1 MQSLNTTGGRIAI
14 FLVIILIIS
23 GVIYFQF
30 MNDEKAGEIS
40 LQEKGDVILKTNYGE
55 IELKLFADKASVTVE
70 NFKKLVAEGFY
81 DGIKFHRVIKG
92 FMIQG
97 GDPLTKDD
105 ANPSIWGTGGPGYSF
120 EDEIYTGNAN
130 LTGTIAMANAG
141 PNTNG
146 SQFFI
151 NLVDNNFLDQKHT
164 VFGKVI
170 KGMEIVFQ
178 IENVETKDKGVRD
191 VPVEPVIIESAT
203 LINQNN

>member
-1 MQSLNTTGGRIAI
+1 MRYLNTTGGRIAI
-14 FLVIILIIS
+14 FLVIILIII

-30 MNDEKAGEIS
+30 MNDEKLEEGS
-40 LQEKGDVILKTNYGE
+40 LSESEQGDVVLKTNQGE
-55 IELKLFADKASVTVE
+55 IELKLFADKAPVTVE

-81 DGIKFHRVIKG
+81 NGVKFHRVIKG

-105 ANPSIWGTGGPGYSF
+105 SNSTAWGTGGPGYSF
-120 EDEIYTGNAN
+120 ADEIYQGNSN

-141 PNTNG
+141 PDTNG

-151 NLVDNNFLDQKHT
+151 NVVDNNFLDQKHT

-170 KGMEIVFQ
+170 RGMDIVSK
-178 IENVETKDKGVRD
+178 IENTAVGQSD
-191 VPVEPVIIESAT
+191 VPIKPVIIESAI